1 MRLYKKITYA
11 LVCMTGMCITS
22 CEDYLEKTPVADVS
36 EEDVFRSFDTY
47 QGYVET
53 MYDDI
58 VDWVHLTNRFAEF
71 NWGDDIIPTRK
82 QGFIEGD
89 YFFVIGNGNSSYYN
103 TAATRSSG
111 AWNNNLTRRHAIWQN
126 SWFGIRAA
134 NISLLHLGDLVDAT
148 DEQKRLIEGQAYFFR
163 GYFHWEMM
171 KAWGAVPY
179 VDRVFAADDDMRVP
193 QLNLHETAEKIIADL
208 QKAAD
213 LLPVDWDMTET
224 GQATLG
230 INRGRATKG
239 MALSVMAECLLFN
252 GSPLF
257 NGAATGNYT
266 YNAEYSA
273 RAAEV
278 AWQVIQLANQGVY
291 ELEPWAT
298 YSTMFFTKN
307 NTIPRSKEIIF
318 KHQQRGNSRYFTS
331 SFTFGHLGTDNWYSA
346 PTQNYV
352 ELFETATGL
361 PVDDPE
367 SGYDPMDPWENRD
380 PRFRYN
386 ILVDG
391 DRQIVRYNDDRAF
404 VQFYVGGRERTSATS
419 LTGFGYRK
427 YWDETLNVHDNG
439 WNQYFY
445 EVPKLRLAEIYLIY
459 AEAAN
464 EVYGPLGIHPGS
476 NLTAVDAVN
485 IVRGRANMPGVHT
498 KFTAS
503 KEAFR
508 ERVWNERAVELAY
521 ESKRWYDI
529 RRWHVAH
536 LPEYREL
543 YGLEFDKEHSYFNRV
558 LVRTV
563 EFSEKHYWL
572 PFPTAQV
579 NLYPEWKQNPGW

>member
-1 MRLYKKITYA
+1 MNMHRTIKYVMIVFA
-11 LVCMTGMCITS
+11 LSVTTA

-36 EEDVFRSFDTY
+36 DDDVFRSFDTF

-58 VDWVHLTNRFAEF
+58 VDWVHLSNRFAEF
-71 NWGDDIIPTRK
+71 NWADDIIPTRK

-89 YFFVIGNGNSSYYN
+89 YFWVISNGNSPFYN
-103 TAATRSSG
+103 TNATRSSG

-134 NISLLHLGDLVDAT
+134 NISLERLPELVNAT
-148 DEQKRLIEGQAYFFR
+148 EEQRRLIEGQAYFFR
-163 GYFHWEMM
+163 GYFHWELM

-179 VDRVFAADDDMRVP
+179 IDKVFAADDDMRVP
-193 QLNLHETAEKIIADL
+193 QLNLHVTAEKIIADL

-213 LLPVDWDMTET
+213 LLPLDWDMTET
-224 GQATLG
+224 GQLTLG

-239 MALSVMAECLLFN
+239 MALSVMAEALLFN
-252 GSPLF
+252 ASPLF
-257 NGAATGNYT
+257 NGVATGSYT
-266 YNAEYSA
+266 YNTDYAK
-273 RAAEV
+273 RAADA
-278 AWQVIQLANQGVY
+278 AWQVIQIADQGIY
-291 ELEPWAT
+291 ELEPWDT
-298 YSTMFFTKN
+298 YSSIFFTKN

-331 SFTFGHLGTDNWYSA
+331 SFTFGHVGTDNWYSA

-352 ELFETATGL
+352 ELFEMANGL
-361 PVDDPE
+361 PIDDPA
-367 SGYDPMDPWENRD
+367 SGFDEMNPWEGRD

-386 ILVDG
+386 ILVDR
-391 DRQIVRYNDDRAF
+391 DRIITRFNDDRAF
-404 VQFYVGGRERTSATS
+404 VQFYVGGRERTATTS
-419 LTGFGYRK
+419 LTGYGYRK

-439 WNQYFY
+439 WGQYFY
-445 EVPKLRLAEIYLIY
+445 EVPKLRLAEIYLFY

-464 EVYGPLGIHPGS
+464 EAYGPNTAHPGAT
-476 NLTAVDAVN
+476 LTALDAVN
-485 IVRGRANMPGVHT
+485 IVRARANMPGVDA
-498 KFTAS
+498 KFTGS
-503 KEAFR
+503 KEDLRAR
-508 ERVWNERAVELAY
+508 IWNERAVELAY

-543 YGLEFDKEHSYFNRV
+543 YALEFDKDHTYFNRV
-558 LVRTV
+558 LVKTV
-563 EFSEKHYWL
+563 DFTEKHYWL